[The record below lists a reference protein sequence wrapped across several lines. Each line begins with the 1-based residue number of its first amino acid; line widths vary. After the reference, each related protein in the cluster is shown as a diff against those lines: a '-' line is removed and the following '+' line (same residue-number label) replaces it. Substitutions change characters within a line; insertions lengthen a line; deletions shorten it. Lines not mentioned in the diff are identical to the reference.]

1 MASMSI
7 PDPELLRAFVEKGDE
22 TAFRELVD
30 RRLDFVYAAALRQVA
45 GDTHRA
51 KDITQDVFIKLA
63 RAAST
68 LSHHPA
74 LLGWLYTTTRFAAV
88 DVIRSEQRRKVREGE
103 HAAMQHHEGI
113 GEMDWDCLQPVLD
126 EALSELNDADREA
139 VLARYFDHQTFG
151 QIAHTSGV
159 SENAA
164 QKRVE
169 RALDKLHAALARRRI
184 TSTSAALGVVL
195 ANQVGT
201 AAPAGLAAIITKAAV
216 AEPLAAAVMTGWGL
230 FTFMSTAKT
239 LTVTGVFAVIG
250 IGTGYLSTKAADRAE
265 AALAFSARQEA
276 ALTAGLTEKEGR
288 LQAVARR
295 VQEAEEQNGKLLS
308 AATQFRPGGT
318 MLPAAAETP
327 ITSGL
332 VSTRF
337 KHAQEL
343 VQSGDPEAAL
353 KELLWCYDIGMPQI
367 SSMHAVRSSFA
378 VGLLAKL
385 SAQYPPA
392 LDAIRERRERARQL
406 MLTDEKNPDA
416 VTEFASINRALKQE
430 AETVAVFDQLPT
442 DDRRRRALAS
452 ASYDYLVQSQRY
464 ADALVGR
471 PYSSVSSLFE
481 TRIEER
487 PLPLSMPNPEDV
499 RRQTR
504 ISVIATAVKDIE
516 MLAGAGEIAHAR
528 GLADRLLIYDG
539 TDATRALIQ
548 KHAERAGQSGLLS
561 PTDTR

>member
-1 MASMSI
+1 
-7 PDPELLRAFVEKGDE
+7 
-22 TAFRELVD
+22 
-30 RRLDFVYAAALRQVA
+30 
-45 GDTHRA
+45 
-51 KDITQDVFIKLA
+51 
-63 RAAST
+63 
-68 LSHHPA
+68 
-74 LLGWLYTTTRFAAV
+74 
-88 DVIRSEQRRKVREGE
+88 VREADERNGE
-103 HAAMQHHEGI
+103 
-113 GEMDWDCLQPVLD
+113 
-126 EALSELNDADREA
+126 
-139 VLARYFDHQTFG
+139 
-151 QIAHTSGV
+151 
-159 SENAA
+159 
-164 QKRVE
+164 
-169 RALDKLHAALARRRI
+169 
-184 TSTSAALGVVL
+184 
-195 ANQVGT
+195 
-201 AAPAGLAAIITKAAV
+201 
-216 AEPLAAAVMTGWGL
+216 
-230 FTFMSTAKT
+230 
-239 LTVTGVFAVIG
+239 
-250 IGTGYLSTKAADRAE
+250 
-265 AALAFSARQEA
+265 
-276 ALTAGLTEKEGR
+276 
-288 LQAVARR
+288 
-295 VQEAEEQNGKLLS
+295 LLS
-308 AATQFRPGGT
+308 AAAQFRLEAT
-318 MLPAAAETP
+318 ALPASAETP

-332 VSTRF
+332 VNARF
-337 KHAQEL
+337 QRAQEL
-343 VQSGDPEAAL
+343 VQSGDHAAAL

-406 MLTDEKNPDA
+406 MLTDEKNSDA

-481 TRIEER
+481 TRIAER
-487 PLPLSMPNPEDV
+487 SLPLSMPNPEDV